1 VVVEAAAAVALSM
14 FDVEGKVLLESSLP
28 VRGSLLLIFR
38 AVYEASYPFH
48 SHSFLWSAF
57 H

>member
-1 VVVEAAAAVALSM
+1 MVVEAAAAVALSM